1 MTRTEELIAQAQQEE
16 REGRWCKARL
26 LFEEAIRAATPADVS
41 RVTDLVRWVG
51 RCLSN
56 EGDSEGALD
65 TLEAALTIAEV
76 TGNTLAAG
84 HALNIQAVIAWQ
96 HGKTD
101 EAERL
106 WLMARQ
112 RALQAGDGRLAG
124 LTSINLGILANIRG
138 DYVEAEQHYRSAIT
152 NHRSLGLE
160 HEAALAVT
168 NLGLLYT
175 HQERWSEAE
184 AAFQEG
190 IQICVRTGDTVLH
203 TQLEINLADL
213 WLTRGEHARAQALV
227 QVALARA
234 GEAGDAASIGKA
246 TRILGGIASDLGSHE
261 EAERH
266 FARAQ
271 EVAAA
276 RGDVLQQAEIA
287 RDRATLARRMG
298 RNREV
303 LQQLN
308 RARSLFTQ
316 LRARPDLA
324 DVGEKVGNLEQE
336 FVHVARRWGESIE
349 AKDRYTQG
357 HCQRVADLACTI
369 AEHSGMDGEEL
380 FWFRI
385 GALLHDVGKIVIPPE
400 VLNKPGKLDDAEWVL
415 MKSHTTAGAEMM
427 ADIEFPWDVR
437 PMIISHHERWDGRGY
452 PHGIAGE
459 EIPVVA
465 RILTVADV
473 YDALTSVRS
482 YKRAMTHD
490 EAMGIMRSDVGRVF
504 DPMVFAWFEAC
515 VVGWLDRSA
524 SPAGLLATPRSVPAQ
539 AAADGAS
546 APAPPPPAPA
556 GGEPSALELDDLTRL
571 PSRRAFRDAA
581 THLLEARRTTGR
593 PVSML
598 VVDIDR
604 FKLVN
609 DTFGHLVGDAALRM
623 VAQQL
628 RALLRPMDFAARYAG
643 DEFVVL
649 LPGTRLVDACLV
661 AERLREAV
669 SAMVIDAGPGH
680 PACRISVSIGAASAP
695 LHGETLDA
703 VFGAADSALYGA
715 KRAGRNAVTSA
726 ARMGGGRQELLLDT
740 FVGRDEERQRLRE
753 LLGATVKGD
762 PQVAVLV
769 GETGVGKSALLR
781 QLGPDMGMRA
791 GAFLTGQCRE
801 ASVELPYG
809 PWADVVLAAHRAGLV
824 PPRAWRELPQLVPEV
839 AGAPGSSA
847 PGSAR
852 ALLGELAEFL
862 RLACAERPLLV
873 VLDDVQW
880 ADPASWDALEY
891 VVGAL
896 AHQPLLLCLT
906 VRAEMRTDACDA
918 RLRRLSRSKRTT
930 TIPVGRLTREEVGEW
945 LFAAL
950 GGQPT
955 PPALLDQVMSQS
967 EGNAFFVVETL
978 RALLEAGRLHWAPDG
993 WRFEATDDV
1002 APSAAISDLLARR
1015 LEGLSREHRHILALG
1030 AVLGREF
1037 DPEVLVAAYE
1047 GAEAQVQDALDEGLA
1062 ATVLESVAHPRPTLR
1077 FAHAG
1082 LADLLMTTV
1091 NPLRLRRLHERAA
1104 RALEAMPAH
1113 DASALAVH
1121 FDQAGM
1127 GREAY
1132 QAALEAGRQAQELY
1146 AFDSA
1151 VERFRIARRHAD
1163 GAAEIADIEW
1173 RLAQVEEL
1181 AGHPAEAEA
1190 HCELLLAA
1198 YADGARSTGVWRPA
1212 RRMRERL
1219 RLQRGV
1225 PAAEVAVVLEALR
1238 AEAQEADDAEEQLA
1252 LLLALSTVRQR
1263 LGDLGEAERLA
1274 REGVALA
1281 EQRDRPELLADATM
1295 RLGSVQ
1301 LVEHPTSAVPLY
1313 RRALDIFTR
1322 IGDRAGQARCHI
1334 NIGTASDR
1342 AGNHPAAEVSYHTAI
1357 GVASDIRASDLGGV
1371 ASLNLGVLQMKTG
1384 RFEQARTR
1392 FDDALAVFAA
1402 GGHERHRLASLYNLA
1417 HLARARRDAAGALE
1431 LYDASVVLAASLDQ
1445 LDVEVGATA
1454 GAGLSELDLHSLRG
1468 GQEQW
1473 MRARDRLGDRGHWFQ
1488 GRELW
1493 EALTLKLTA
1502 ADSPPTAAEALL
1514 LQAVHRVEQHDQYAA
1529 LWLGAECAMLFTG
1542 ASPEGNA
1549 LRERLLVQAR
1559 ALGYAPLVAR
1569 LANQEH
1575 VDPETEGKPGRFLYR
1590 VA

>member
-1 MTRTEELIAQAQQEE
+1 VSRVQALIDEAQQEE
-16 REGRWCKARL
+16 RAGRWEAARA
-26 LFEEAIRAATPADVS
+26 LFEQAIRASTPDEAGHI
-41 RVTDLVRWVG
+41 TDLVRWVG

-56 EGDSEGALD
+56 EGNSDAALD
-65 TLEAALTIAEV
+65 TLAAAEAIALQF
-76 TGNTLAAG
+76 GNTLAQG
-84 HALNIQAVIAWQ
+84 HAVNLQAIIALQ
-96 HGKTD
+96 LGATD
-101 EAERL
+101 EAERQFL
-106 WLMARQ
+106 VARQ
-112 RALQAGDGRLAG
+112 RALQAGDLRLAG
-124 LTSINLGILANIRG
+124 MTAANLGVLANIRG
-138 DYVEAEQHYRSAIT
+138 DYLEAEQQYRAARS
-152 NHRSLGLE
+152 NYGSLGME
-160 HEAALAVT
+160 REVGSTLA

-175 HQERWSEAE
+175 HLERWSEAE
-184 AAFQEG
+184 ATFQEG
-190 IQICVRTGDTVLH
+190 ITLCERTGNTALR

-213 WLTRGEHARAQALV
+213 WLSRGEHARAQALV
-227 QVALARA
+227 QVALHRA
-234 GEAGDAASIGKA
+234 GQAGDAAAIGKA
-246 TRILGGIASDLGSHE
+246 TRILGAIASDLGSHE

-266 FARAQ
+266 FARAD
-271 EVAAA
+271 EVATA
-276 RGDVLQQAEIA
+276 RGDVLQQAEVA

-298 RNREV
+298 RNRDV

-308 RARSLFTQ
+308 RARALFTQ
-316 LRARPDLA
+316 LRARPELA

-369 AEHSGMDGEEL
+369 AEHSGMGGEDL

-400 VLNKPGKLDDAEWVL
+400 VLNKPGKLDDGEWAL
-415 MKSHTTAGAEMM
+415 MKSHTTAGVEML
-427 ADIEFPWDVR
+427 ADIDFPWDVR
-437 PMIISHHERWDGRGY
+437 PMIVSHHERWDGRGY
-452 PHGIAGE
+452 PYGLAGDD
-459 EIPVVA
+459 IPVVA

-515 VVGWLDRSA
+515 VVGWLDRTA
-524 SPAGLLATPRSVPAQ
+524 TPAPLLPTPRSIPAIPPGE
-539 AAADGAS
+539 AVA
-546 APAPPPPAPA
+546 APAPAAGAP
-556 GGEPSALELDDLTRL
+556 EPSALELDDLTQL

-669 SAMVIDAGPGH
+669 SGMVIEAGPGH
-680 PACRISVSIGAASAP
+680 APCRISVSIGAASAP

-740 FVGRDEERQRLRE
+740 FVGREEERRRLRD
-753 LLGATVKGD
+753 LLGAALKGD

-781 QLGPDMGMRA
+781 QLGPDMGIRA

-824 PPRAWRELPQLVPEV
+824 APRPWRELAQLVPEV
-839 AGAPGSSA
+839 AGATGGTAAGS
-847 PGSAR
+847 PR
-852 ALLGELAEFL
+852 ALLGELAEYL

-896 AHQPLLLCLT
+896 ASQPLFLCLT
-906 VRAEMRTDACDA
+906 VRAEMRTEACDA
-918 RLRRLSRSKRTT
+918 RLRRLSRSKRCS
-930 TIPVGRLTREEVGEW
+930 TIPVGRLAREEVVEW
-945 LFAAL
+945 LHAAL
-950 GGQPT
+950 GGQPA
-955 PPALLDQVMSQS
+955 PVALVDLVMTQS

-978 RALLEAGRLHWAPDG
+978 RVLLESGRLHWAPDG
-993 WRFEATDDV
+993 WRFEGVDAVVPAT
-1002 APSAAISDLLARR
+1002 AISDLLARR

-1037 DPEVLVAAYE
+1037 DPEVLVTAYE

-1062 ATVLESVAHPRPTLR
+1062 ADVLESVAHPRPTLR

-1082 LADLLMTTV
+1082 LADLLMAGI

-1104 RALEAMPAH
+1104 RALEAMPAR

-1146 AFDSA
+1146 AFDGA
-1151 VERFRIARRHAD
+1151 VERYRIARRHAE
-1163 GAAEIADIEW
+1163 GGAEIADIEW

-1198 YADGARSTGVWRPA
+1198 YADGARSIGVWRPA

-1219 RLQRGV
+1219 RLQRGI
-1225 PAAEVAVVLEALR
+1225 PAVEVAGALEALR
-1238 AEAQEADDAEEQLA
+1238 AEAEAAGDPEEQLA
-1252 LLLALSTVRQR
+1252 LLVALSTVRQR
-1263 LGDLGEAERLA
+1263 LGELARAEQLA
-1274 REGVALA
+1274 REAVALA
-1281 EQRDRPELLADATM
+1281 EQRERPELLADAMM

-1301 LVEHPTSAVPLY
+1301 LVEYPSNAIPLY

-1322 IGDRAGQARCHI
+1322 IGNRAGQARCHI

-1357 GVASDIRASDLGGV
+1357 AVASDIRASDLGGV

-1384 RFEQARTR
+1384 RFEQARSR

-1402 GGHERHRLASLYNLA
+1402 GGHERHRLASLYNLG

-1431 LYDASVVLAASLDQ
+1431 LYDASVVLATTLDQ

-1473 MRARDRLGDRGHWFQ
+1473 MRARDRLGDRVHWFQ
-1488 GRELW
+1488 GRELY
-1493 EALTLKLTA
+1493 EALTLRLA
-1502 ADSPPTAAEALL
+1502 AAESPPPAAEALL
-1514 LQAVHRVEQHDQYAA
+1514 LDAVHRVEQHDQYAA

-1542 ASPEGNA
+1542 ASAEGNA
-1549 LRERLLVQAR
+1549 VRERMLVQAR

-1575 VDPETEGKPGRFLYR
+1575 VDPESEGKPGRFLYR

>member
-1 MTRTEELIAQAQQEE
+1 VTRTEALVAQAQQEE
-16 REGRWCKARL
+16 REGRWCKART
-26 LFEEAIRAATPADVS
+26 LFEEAIQALTPEEAGRVS
-41 RVTDLVRWVG
+41 DLMRWVG

-56 EGDSEGALD
+56 EGDTAGALD
-65 TLEAALTIAEV
+65 TLGAALALAELW
-76 TGNTLAAG
+76 GNNLAAG

-96 HGKTD
+96 HGDTD

-106 WLMARQ
+106 WLLSRQ
-112 RALQAGDGRLAG
+112 RALQAGDARLAG
-124 LTSINLGILANIRG
+124 MTAVNLGVLANLRG
-138 DYVEAEQHYRSAIT
+138 DYPAAEQHYRSAIT
-152 NHRSLGLE
+152 NHRSQGLE
-160 HEAALAVT
+160 HEAAQALT
-168 NLGLLYT
+168 NLGLLYM

-184 AAFQEG
+184 ATFQEG
-190 IQICVRTGDTVLH
+190 IQICERTGDTVLR

-227 QVALARA
+227 QVALHRA
-234 GEAGDAASIGKA
+234 GQSGDAPSIGKA
-246 TRILGGIASDLGSHE
+246 TRILGAIASDLGSHE

-271 EVAAA
+271 EVATA

-298 RNREV
+298 RNRDV

-308 RARSLFTQ
+308 RARALFTQ
-316 LRARPDLA
+316 LRARPELA

-369 AEHSGMDGEEL
+369 AEHSGMGGEDL

-400 VLNKPGKLDDAEWVL
+400 VLNKPGKLDDGEWAL
-415 MKSHTTAGAEMM
+415 MKSHTTAGVEML

-437 PMIISHHERWDGRGY
+437 PMIVSHHERWDGRGY
-452 PHGIAGE
+452 PHGIAGDD
-459 EIPVVA
+459 IPVVA

-515 VVGWLDRSA
+515 VVGWLDRTA
-524 SPAGLLATPRSVPAQ
+524 TPAPLLPTPRSIPAIPPGE
-539 AAADGAS
+539 AVA
-546 APAPPPPAPA
+546 APAPATGAP
-556 GGEPSALELDDLTRL
+556 EPSALELDDLTQL

-669 SAMVIDAGPGH
+669 SGMVIEAGPGH
-680 PACRISVSIGAASAP
+680 APCRISVSIGAASAP

-740 FVGRDEERQRLRE
+740 FVGREEERRRLRD
-753 LLGATVKGD
+753 LLGAALKGD

-781 QLGPDMGMRA
+781 QLGPDMGIRA

-824 PPRAWRELPQLVPEV
+824 APRAWRELSQLVPEV
-839 AGAPGSSA
+839 AGATGSTA
-847 PGSAR
+847 AGSPR

-896 AHQPLLLCLT
+896 ASQPLFLCLT
-906 VRAEMRTDACDA
+906 VRAEMRTEACDA
-918 RLRRLSRSKRTT
+918 RLRRLSRSKRCS
-930 TIPVGRLTREEVGEW
+930 TIPVGRLAREEVVEW
-945 LFAAL
+945 LHAAL
-950 GGQPT
+950 GGQPA
-955 PPALLDQVMSQS
+955 PVALVDLVMTQS

-978 RALLEAGRLHWAPDG
+978 RVLLESGRLHWAPDG
-993 WRFEATDDV
+993 WRFEGVDAVVPAT
-1002 APSAAISDLLARR
+1002 AISDLLARR

-1037 DPEVLVAAYE
+1037 DPEVLVTAYE

-1062 ATVLESVAHPRPTLR
+1062 ADVLESVAHPRPTLR

-1082 LADLLMTTV
+1082 LADLLMAGI

-1104 RALEAMPAH
+1104 RALEAMPAR

-1146 AFDSA
+1146 AFDGA
-1151 VERFRIARRHAD
+1151 VERYRIARRHAE
-1163 GAAEIADIEW
+1163 GGAEIADIEW

-1198 YADGARSTGVWRPA
+1198 YADGARSIGVWRPA

-1219 RLQRGV
+1219 RLQRGI
-1225 PAAEVAVVLEALR
+1225 PAAEVAGALEALR
-1238 AEAQEADDAEEQLA
+1238 AEAEAAGDPEEQLA
-1252 LLLALSTVRQR
+1252 LLVALSTVRQR
-1263 LGDLGEAERLA
+1263 LGELAQAEQLA
-1274 REGVALA
+1274 RAAVTVA
-1281 EQRDRPELLADATM
+1281 EQRDRPELLADAMM

-1301 LVEHPTSAVPLY
+1301 LVENPSSAIPLY
-1313 RRALDIFTR
+1313 RRALDVFTR

-1357 GVASDIRASDLGGV
+1357 AVASDIRASDLGGV

-1392 FDDALAVFAA
+1392 FDDALSVFSA

-1431 LYDASVVLAASLDQ
+1431 LYDASVVLAATLDQ

-1473 MRARDRLGDRGHWFQ
+1473 TRARDRLGDRAHWFQ
-1488 GRELW
+1488 GRELY
-1493 EALTLKLTA
+1493 EALSLRLAA
-1502 ADSPPTAAEALL
+1502 ADSPPPAAEAMLL
-1514 LQAVHRVEQHDQYAA
+1514 DAVQRVEQHDPYAA

-1549 LRERLLVQAR
+1549 VRERLLVQAR

-1575 VDPETEGKPGRFLYR
+1575 VDPESEGKPGRFLYR